1 MDSDARIPKHRLR
14 ARRGYDQVIARFV
27 FDRIAVRIECDRVL
41 VSFAVLESIA
51 KVPHL
56 SVDFDLFDFDVGDRC
71 FEMRI
76 PIDQTLS
83 LENVAF
89 LVKVDEDLKDGIVEP
104 GIHRETV
111 ARPIAGC
118 SEPLQLVDDRVSGTL
133 FPLPDFF

>member
-1 MDSDARIPKHRLR
+1 MDGDARIPKHRLR
-14 ARRGYDQVIARFV
+14 ARRRYDQVIARFV
-27 FDRIAVRIECDRVL
+27 FDRIAVRIECNRML
-41 VSFAVLESIA
+41 VSFAVLESVA

-56 SVDFDLFDFDVGDRC
+56 SVDFDLFDFDIGDRC

-89 LVKVDEDLKDGIVEP
+89 LVKVDEDLQDRIVEP

-111 ARPIAGC
+111 ARPIAGR
-118 SEPLQLVDDRVSGTL
+118 SEPLQLVDDRAAGVF
-133 FPLPDFF
+133 FPLPDFL